1 MSNLYLHTDELQF
14 DFKKDV
20 GCTDAIFLLSETVD
34 YFRSRGSSIFAAALD
49 FKKAFDRINYYKL
62 FSSLIKAGFPNWIIA
77 VFLNWY
83 GKLRVAVRWK
93 SALSSFFAVKS
104 GVRQGSSFS
113 PAMFNIF
120 INCFISEIRSNKSGC
135 TINSSFL
142 GIIMYADDLLLLSAS
157 VSGLQ
162 QMLNCCDSMSSCLE
176 LEFNCKKCTCA
187 VIGSASQYTISDM
200 KLGRENIS
208 WSQTFKYLGITF
220 VAGNYLSVDSNIIKR
235 KFFAASNCILGNVNC
250 LNDLIKLSLMESFCL
265 PILLYATVA
274 FKLSNAQINELNAGW
289 NSIYRRI
296 FGFHRW
302 ESVRCF
308 INGIG
313 RLDLAHLRIYQQ
325 LKFVKKCLSSQNSTL
340 VSLMMIHI
348 NCADFTLLCSKVG
361 ILSLDF
367 AYVSRFSLGKLKS
380 LVQLSFAA

>member
-1 MSNLYLHTDELQF
+1 
-14 DFKKDV
+14 
-20 GCTDAIFLLSETVD
+20 
-34 YFRSRGSSIFAAALD
+34 
-49 FKKAFDRINYYKL
+49 
-62 FSSLIKAGFPNWIIA
+62 
-77 VFLNWY
+77 
-83 GKLRVAVRWK
+83 
-93 SALSSFFAVKS
+93 
-104 GVRQGSSFS
+104 
-113 PAMFNIF
+113 
-120 INCFISEIRSNKSGC
+120 
-135 TINSSFL
+135 
-142 GIIMYADDLLLLSAS
+142 
-157 VSGLQ
+157 
-162 QMLNCCDSMSSCLE
+162 
-176 LEFNCKKCTCA
+176 
-187 VIGSASQYTISDM
+187 M

-296 FGFHRW
+296 FGSHKW
-302 ESVRCF
+302 ECVRCF

-325 LKFVKKCLSSQNSTL
+325 LKFVKKCLLSQNRTL
-340 VSLMMIHI
+340 VSLMMVHI
-348 NCADFTLLCSKVG
+348 NCVEFTFLFSKVG
-361 ILSLDF
+361 IMSLDF